1 MDKIKKDKEKKFIE
15 LKDSLKKI
23 LQDKTKVS
31 SAIQYNKSREIILRK
46 ISNENAAITYGIS
59 LINKKV
65 IENLEKYSE
74 VENELKDLM
83 EKYEKYLI
91 ELAVYHDNQIISEY
105 IKLYEEELNQLE
117 VQSKIYYLIQEEKR
131 AKEKADNSDDEIR
144 EKICDLEDKLAKIEE
159 KIKRIKQI
167 IKKKISDKEDELNKA
182 IESKENGLQKDTIK
196 GPRIFSKATKFFL
209 GKIKPFKLIEKNVFT
224 NLKNRLEAY
233 ENEERQ
239 PRKIN
244 EQYLE
249 ENIIKTI
256 EAVVIEDNGG
266 LE

>member
-15 LKDSLKKI
+15 LKDNIKKI

-91 ELAVYHDNQIISEY
+91 ELAVD
-105 IKLYEEELNQLE
+105 
-117 VQSKIYYLIQEEKR
+117 
-131 AKEKADNSDDEIR
+131 
-144 EKICDLEDKLAKIEE
+144 
-159 KIKRIKQI
+159 
-167 IKKKISDKEDELNKA
+167 
-182 IESKENGLQKDTIK
+182 
-196 GPRIFSKATKFFL
+196 
-209 GKIKPFKLIEKNVFT
+209 
-224 NLKNRLEAY
+224 
-233 ENEERQ
+233 
-239 PRKIN
+239 RKS
-244 EQYLE
+244 
-249 ENIIKTI
+249 
-256 EAVVIEDNGG
+256 VV
-266 LE
+266 